1 MLGPPIDA
9 TSGSPALPSWAFPGN
24 EISLMDKQIEGR
36 KTRRYSCYGPIEFR
50 ILQDWYPF
58 TGKILN
64 LCLDGCLIKPSQPT
78 DYVVGDRLDLRFE
91 VNRLNFRVQ
100 CIVRR
105 LSPDGT
111 LGIEILLL
119 SDRSRKQLNELI
131 QELESTANPHNSRS
145 R

>member
-1 MLGPPIDA
+1 
-9 TSGSPALPSWAFPGN
+9 
-24 EISLMDKQIEGR
+24 MDQQIEGR
-36 KTRRYSCYGPIEFR
+36 QTRRYSCYGPIEFR
-50 ILQDWYPF
+50 IHDWCTC

-78 DYVVGDRLDLRFE
+78 DYAVGDRLDLRFE
-91 VNRLNFRVQ
+91 VNRLSFRVQ

-131 QELESTANPHNSRS
+131 QELESTANPPQ
-145 R
+145 